1 MGDLVILNEEQ
12 ILKFLEDIPFNE
24 EILRSIVTR
33 SILIDMVII
42 NIFYCAKKIQGVL
55 MKTGYDF

>member
-1 MGDLVILNEEQ
+1 MLNEEQ